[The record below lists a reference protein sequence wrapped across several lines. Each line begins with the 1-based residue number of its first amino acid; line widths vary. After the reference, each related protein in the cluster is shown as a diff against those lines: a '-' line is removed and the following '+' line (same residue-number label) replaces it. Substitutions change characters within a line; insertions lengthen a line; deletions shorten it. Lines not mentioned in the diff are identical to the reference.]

1 MYRLPKL
8 PGRAPNA
15 ISAPIVGPPFRSPRL
30 LNLPSRYNGLMP
42 SSPKLTRRRI
52 GALLATAGA
61 ATQIA
66 DAQAPARAEG
76 DPDLEAA
83 RLQARNNAQLIGQV
97 KLPMTTEPAFQF
109 K

>member
-1 MYRLPKL
+1 
-8 PGRAPNA
+8 
-15 ISAPIVGPPFRSPRL
+15 
-30 LNLPSRYNGLMP
+30 MP

-66 DAQAPARAEG
+66 PAQAPARAEG

-83 RLQARNNAQLIGQV
+83 RQQARSNAQLIGQV
-97 KLPMTTEPAFQF
+97 KLPMTTEPAFHF
-109 K
+109 KA